1 MSAVLTDD
9 RSLSFLDLYWHHIAP
24 RKLITSQVSLFR
36 LAIGTFTL
44 TNVSF
49 QSPIAQLIL

>member
-1 MSAVLTDD
+1 MSTVLTDD

-36 LAIGTFTL
+36 LAVGTFTL